1 MGEPILTLSEAKD
14 YLSLSRSVTDDDQ
27 KLLALLPAVTRQIET
42 YINNSI
48 LEGTFVDRFYGGKK
62 YVYLQKFPITG
73 ITSITDTQTVPQTI
87 ASDKYIR
94 LDDQGMLRHV
104 GTFPT
109 AKDVN
114 GNTDRWTCTYT
125 AGRFASVEAVTEDWK
140 LAASILLAER
150 YERPEDGVTSR
161 KVGDLSVSYTMA
173 DAAQLVPNA
182 VVGLI
187 GSYVS
192 RGV

>member
-14 YLSLSRSVTDDDQ
+14 YLAISRSVTDDDQ
-27 KLLALLPAVTRQIET
+27 KLLSLLPAVTRQIET

-48 LEGTFVDRFYGGKK
+48 LESPHTDRFFGGRKRE
-62 YVYLQKFPITG
+62 YLRRFPIDS
-73 ITSITDTQTVPQTI
+73 ITSIVDGQTVPGEVT
-87 ASDKYIR
+87 SDKYII
-94 LDDQGMLRHV
+94 LAEQGILQHV
-104 GTFPT
+104 GYFPT
-109 AKDVN
+109 ALN
-114 GNTDRWTCTYT
+114 ANSGLDRWTCTYV

-140 LAASILLAER
+140 VAASILLAER
-150 YERPEDGVTSR
+150 YERPEDGITSR
-161 KVGDLSVSYTMA
+161 RVGDLSVSYTRA
-173 DAAQLVPNA
+173 DTAQLVPDA

>member
-1 MGEPILTLSEAKD
+1 MAEPILTLSEAKD
-14 YLSLSRSVTDDDQ
+14 YLSLSRTVTDDDQ
-27 KLLALLPAVTRQIET
+27 RLLALTAAVTSQIET
-42 YINNSI
+42 YVNNAI
-48 LEGTFVDRFYGGKK
+48 VEATFVDRFYGGNKF
-62 YVYLQKFPITG
+62 VYLQKFPITG
-73 ITSITDTQTVPQTI
+73 ITSITDTQTTPQTI
-87 ASDKYIR
+87 ASDKYVR

-161 KVGDLSVSYTMA
+161 KVGDLAVSYTGA
-173 DAAQLVPNA
+173 PASQLVPNA